1 MKHITAISKKQA
13 QPMPANL
20 DVLGLRTLVGL
31 LNEIIGMLSGLSGL
45 IKGIPLPDGGDG
57 GGGDDGHDDEH

>member
-20 DVLGLRTLVGL
+20 DVLGLRTLVSL
-31 LNEIIGMLSGLSGL
+31 VNEIVQMLTGLSGL

-57 GGGDDGHDDEH
+57 GGDDGHDDEH